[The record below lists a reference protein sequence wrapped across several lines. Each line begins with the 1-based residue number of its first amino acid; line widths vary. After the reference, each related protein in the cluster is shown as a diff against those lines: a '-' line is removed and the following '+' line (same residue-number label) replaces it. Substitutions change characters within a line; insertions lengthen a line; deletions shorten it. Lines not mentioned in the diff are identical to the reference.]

1 MAITPPIPATALPV
15 PPSSND
21 PGNFDTR
28 ADTFLSALGPFQT
41 ETNALATNV
50 YNNANETLTNA
61 TAAASSASAAS
72 SSASA
77 ASTSAGNANTSASN
91 AASSASSASA
101 SASAA
106 QTAKTQAEA
115 ARDTALTT
123 GGLLL
128 NATSTTSLSLT
139 AGSKALIIETNK
151 AYAVGQY
158 LLISRTSNP
167 ALIMQATVTSY
178 NRATGALGVNV
189 DFVQGSGG
197 PFTDWSV
204 AVIGR
209 TGPASIRSTIIVT
222 ANMNAVA
229 GNDYIFDG
237 VYTLTMPT
245 SPNPNDT
252 IGISNGSGG
261 FGPMIDFGSVP
272 VKRRTVGVVT
282 MDSSL
287 DACVLK
293 YTGNST
299 IGYMEV

>member
-1 MAITPPIPATALPV
+1 MAVVTPPSITPLPT
-15 PPSSND
+15 PPSTTS

-28 ADTFLSALGPFQT
+28 ADAFLGALPTFQT
-41 ETNALATNV
+41 EENALASNIF
-50 YNNANETLTNA
+50 NNATDAANSA

-77 ASTSAGNANTSASN
+77 ASTSAGNANTSANN

-167 ALIMQATVTSY
+167 ALLMQATVTSY

-197 PFTDWSV
+197 PFTDWSI
-204 AVIGR
+204 AVIGK

-299 IGYMEV
+299 IGYIEV